1 MTSNNPVY
9 PAFNHYLRT
18 GEWLSEAEWLLRQ
31 ELKFNPY
38 HDPDDGRFTF
48 APGGPKSTRRT
59 GLGAGAGAVVT
70 TRNGAPQASEKV
82 SRTRVKPVTGYPE
95 TGKDSWRAAND
106 AIFEKATD
114 DFNTEH
120 GLKPGDA
127 RYMYPQ
133 LVKVWAMVESGGS
146 KDAFLSDP
154 FQVNNTRDWVNEKLP
169 LGLEKGRAPTPAV
182 SAYAALRWHDMKGHF
197 TPKTEDGT
205 GTKFYRGK
213 AYAFRKYNANKK
225 IDKDGLPHYINYVTT
240 IIALYKPKS

>member
-1 MTSNNPVY
+1 M
-9 PAFNHYLRT
+9 
-18 GEWLSEAEWLLRQ
+18 RQ

-38 HDPDDGRFTF
+38 HDPDYGRFTF
-48 APGGPKSTRRT
+48 APGGPKSTHRT
-59 GLGAGAGAVVT
+59 GLSAGASAG
-70 TRNGAPQASEKV
+70 TRTDTGGTQSPAKV

-106 AIFEKATD
+106 AIFEKATN

-154 FQVNNTRDWVNEKLP
+154 FQVNNAGDWVNEKLP

-182 SAYAALRWHDMKGHF
+182 SAYAALRWLDMKGHF
-197 TPKTEDGT
+197 TPETADGT

-213 AYAFRKYNANKK
+213 AYAFRKYNENKK
-225 IDKDGLPHYINYVTT
+225 IDRNRLPHNINYVKT
-240 IIALYKPKS
+240 IIALYKP